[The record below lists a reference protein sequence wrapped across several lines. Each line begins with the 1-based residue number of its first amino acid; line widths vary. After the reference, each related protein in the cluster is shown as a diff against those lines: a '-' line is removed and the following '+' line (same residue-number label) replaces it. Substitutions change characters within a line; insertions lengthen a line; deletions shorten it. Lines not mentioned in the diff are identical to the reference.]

1 MARKEL
7 EDWFWQVDSSLKKL
21 ADAVAQ
27 SSALNANSRCWA
39 PRVDLVELSDRF
51 EIRAELAGVSQSA
64 VQVLYLP
71 DRHTVL
77 IRGVRDH
84 VAAESEPSAPGAEE
98 SARPHLLEIFYG
110 AFSREIQLPDAP
122 VEADAIS
129 SQLGN
134 GVLCVTVPK
143 ARVRVAHTRI
153 TVRKV

>member
-84 VAAESEPSAPGAEE
+84 VAAESEP
-98 SARPHLLEIFYG
+98 IFYG